1 MTPLTAPTVHT
12 VAVPGARLHCEVRG
26 AGPLLLVVGSPMAF
40 AGIRAVRRRTGRR
53 PHRRHLRPARPRPQ
67 HDRQPRRRRHAP
79 NSGPTTSSRILDA
92 LGAESADVFGS
103 SGGAVTGLAL
113 VTRHPARVRTL
124 VAHEPPLLE
133 LLPDADQQRA
143 ATEDI
148 IGTFHSDGMG
158 AAWAK
163 FMVNAGFDMTAPDDD
178 AAPAHA
184 EMPEPSE
191 QDLREAARFFDH
203 ELRPTTRYV
212 PDVDALTGRAGGDRH
227 RRRLEAPADLPDF
240 GRAGRAA
247 RRHTGRVP
255 RRSRRIPRA
264 SQPNSLT
271 CCVGV
276 GPVTSNDLVR

>member
-1 MTPLTAPTVHT
+1 MTPPTIQT

-26 AGPLLLVVGSPMAF
+26 AGPLLLVVGSPMGSHEF
-40 AGIRAVRRRTGRR
+40 APFADALATDYTVVTLDPRGHGRSTIENPDDDTTVDQRADDLLG
-53 PHRRHLRPARPRPQ
+53 
-67 HDRQPRRRRHAP
+67 
-79 NSGPTTSSRILDA
+79 ILDA

-113 VTRHPARVRTL
+113 VTHHPTRVRTL

-133 LLPDADQQRA
+133 LLPDADVQRA

-148 IGTFHSDGMG
+148 ITTFHSDGMG

-163 FMVNAGFDMTAPDDD
+163 FMINAGFDMTAPDDD
-178 AAPAHA
+178 DAPAHA

-212 PDVDALTGRAGGDRH
+212 PDAAALADARVVIGIGADSKHLLTYPTSVALARLLGVTPVEFPGDHGGF
-227 RRRLEAPADLPDF
+227 LEAPTEFAKL
-240 GRAGRAA
+240 
-247 RRHTGRVP
+247 
-255 RRSRRIPRA
+255 
-264 SQPNSLT
+264 LT
-271 CCVGV
+271 EVLG
-276 GPVTSNDLVR
+276 DQRQA